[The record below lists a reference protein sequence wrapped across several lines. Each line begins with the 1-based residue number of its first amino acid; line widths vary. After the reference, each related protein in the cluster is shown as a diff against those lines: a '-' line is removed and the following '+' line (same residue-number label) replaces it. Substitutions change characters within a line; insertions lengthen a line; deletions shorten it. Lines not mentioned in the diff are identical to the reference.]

1 VLRNRFRHER
11 VRPPLHSLNGQ
22 DKARAAADHAN
33 DAETSARIARAL
45 AALPE
50 HYEAVLRAKYLEQQS
65 VADIAAERR
74 ESEKAVESLL
84 TRARQAFRD
93 VYSQEE

>member
-1 VLRNRFRHER
+1 MNV
-11 VRPPLHSLNGQ
+11 SGQ
-22 DKARAAADHAN
+22 DTARTSPGSGN
-33 DAETSARIARAL
+33 DAEAAARIARAL

-93 VYSQEE
+93 VYAQEE